1 MDQPSLTPNPSPTE
15 AADSDPEE
23 EGANPVLPFFPAAL
37 AREWELDDADKD
49 HPPCVVVTK
58 NALEFCHWLRHPPP
72 AVQWLQV
79 EDLLDEPEAWA
90 TAARKEGDVALD
102 VIMSDPEAEFSLLY
116 RLVDVRNVRDVRV
129 TIPVAP
135 GFLKALR
142 LAASIQLPVRLLPGQ
157 PGPDLIDDLL
167 EAVDFYLHDPMVQTP
182 IEWFHSTIASLN
194 GIPIEDMWMIL
205 EQDPNEFPKLDKSGN
220 PTLPAHQPGSVP
232 ENFVASHTAT
242 LSDEQLNDPWHQL
255 CRGYFQYPDPNYDC
269 TGINRVLAALKAGA
283 DEMTA
288 DLATRETSL

>member
-1 MDQPSLTPNPSPTE
+1 MDQPSLNESASPAD
-15 AADSDPEE
+15 AAPASNPEE
-23 EGANPVLPFFPAAL
+23 NTNPVLPFFPAAL
-37 AREWELDDADKD
+37 AREYGLDEADEE
-49 HPPCVVVTK
+49 HPPFVVVTRT
-58 NALEFCHWLRHPPP
+58 ALEFCHWLRHATP

-102 VIMSDPEAEFSLLY
+102 VIMSDPAAEFSHLY

-157 PGPDLIDDLL
+157 PGPEQIEELL
-167 EAVDFYLHDPMVQTP
+167 EAVDFYLHDPMVQAP

-194 GIPIEDMWMIL
+194 GVPVEDMWMIL
-205 EQDPNEFPKLDKSGN
+205 EQDPNEFPKLDDTGT
-220 PTLPAHQPGSVP
+220 PTLPAHQPGPVP
-232 ENFVASHTAT
+232 ENIVDAHTAS
-242 LSDEQLNDPWHQL
+242 LPDHNPDDPWEKL
-255 CRGYFQYPDPNYDC
+255 CRGYFQYPDPQYDG
-269 TGINRVLAALKAGA
+269 TGIKKVFEALKAGA
-283 DEMTA
+283 DEMNA
-288 DLATRETSL
+288 ALATREPTA